1 LVECGVGLVPG
12 WGGCGEYIDR
22 WVKAGVLPRG
32 PMPAVAKAFET
43 ISTATVAKSAAE
55 AKELLFLRKD
65 DGITMNR
72 DRLLADAKAKAL
84 ALVDGYQPPKPPEFR
99 LPGESGRVALAM
111 AAEGF
116 RKRGLA
122 TDYDMVVSDALAEV
136 LSGGE
141 ADLIDVVTEEDLLAL
156 ERKAFMARVHD
167 KRTLARVEMMLET
180 GKPLR
185 N

>member
-1 LVECGVGLVPG
+1 
-12 WGGCGEYIDR
+12 
-22 WVKAGVLPRG
+22 
-32 PMPAVAKAFET
+32 
-43 ISTATVAKSAAE
+43 
-55 AKELLFLRKD
+55 
-65 DGITMNR
+65 
-72 DRLLADAKAKAL
+72 
-84 ALVDGYQPPKPPEFR
+84 
-99 LPGESGRVALAM
+99 
-111 AAEGF
+111 
-116 RKRGLA
+116 
-122 TDYDMVVSDALAEV
+122 MVVSDALAEV

>member
-1 LVECGVGLVPG
+1 
-12 WGGCGEYIDR
+12 
-22 WVKAGVLPRG
+22 
-32 PMPAVAKAFET
+32 MPAVAKAFET

-84 ALVDGYQPPKPPEFR
+84 ALVDGYAPPEPPVFR
-99 LPGESGRVALAM
+99 LPGESGRVALGM

-116 RKRGLA
+116 HKRGLA
-122 TDYDMVVSDALAEV
+122 TDYDMVVSDALAGV
-136 LSGGE
+136 LTGGE
-141 ADLIDVVTEEDLLAL
+141 ADLIDMVSEADMLAL
-156 ERKAFMARVHD
+156 ERVAFMKRVRD
-167 KRTLARVEMMLET
+167 PRTIARVETMLET